1 MNLTRQ
7 TITAGGWVMGHKF
20 LARFAGIFKTIILA
34 RILTPNEFGVF
45 GLTTIALGMLETF
58 SETGIDQALIQQ
70 KQVTDEHLSSAW
82 MINLLRGTSLF
93 ILLYLTAPLIS
104 QFFGNP
110 TIIIYIRVIALSPII
125 KSLKNP
131 AVILLQRQLNFR
143 REFMLRS
150 VGTIAEVTL
159 GIIVSLYTRN
169 AWGLVISILAGVL
182 GETMTSYLI
191 IRPPAKFVPTKQ
203 AAMKLLNFGR
213 WLWGSSILSYIA
225 TQGDNIAVGKL
236 LGAVDLGFYQNAY
249 KIATLPSTQIT
260 SVVTEVTYPALSQ
273 INQDHPRLIRAFKK
287 TFIANLSVSL
297 ISSFAIILLA
307 KPLTLILFGPNWLPL
322 VPSLRILSLY
332 GAIKAVSTVVGPL
345 FKAVG
350 KPHIITTYGMLFVLT
365 MLIGII
371 PMTRAYGIEGTSWTV
386 VIAALITQP
395 YLIIHTLR
403 LLQPNYDE
411 SA

>member
-169 AWGLVISILAGVL
+169 AWGLVI
-182 GETMTSYLI
+182 

-297 ISSFAIILLA
+297 ISSFAN
-307 KPLTLILFGPNWLPL
+307 KWF
-322 VPSLRILSLY
+322 LS
-332 GAIKAVSTVVGPL
+332 K
-345 FKAVG
+345 
-350 KPHIITTYGMLFVLT
+350 
-365 MLIGII
+365 
-371 PMTRAYGIEGTSWTV
+371 
-386 VIAALITQP
+386 
-395 YLIIHTLR
+395 
-403 LLQPNYDE
+403 
-411 SA
+411 

>member
-82 MINLLRGTSLF
+82 VINLLRGTSLF

-110 TIIIYIRVIALSPII
+110 AIVIYIRVIALSPVI

-143 REFMLRS
+143 REFVLRTM
-150 VGTIAEVTL
+150 GTLAEVTL

-182 GETMTSYLI
+182 GETVTSYLI
-191 IRPPAKFVPTKQ
+191 IRPPAKFVPTR
-203 AAMKLLNFGR
+203 ASAIRLLNFGR

-236 LGAVDLGFYQNAY
+236 LGATPLGFYQNAY

-260 SVVTEVTYPALSQ
+260 SVVNEVTYPALSQ
-273 INQDHPRLIRAFKK
+273 INQDRPRLIRAFKK
-287 TFIANLSVSL
+287 TFVANLAVSL
-297 ISSFAIILLA
+297 SAAIGILVLA
-307 KPLTLILFGPNWLPL
+307 HPLTMVLFGPQWLPM
-322 VPSLRILSLY
+322 VPALRILSLY
-332 GAIKAVSTVVGPL
+332 GAIKAISTVVGPL

-350 KPHIITTYGMLFVLT
+350 KPHIITTYGVLFVLVMAVT
-365 MLIGII
+365 IL
-371 PMTRAYGIEGTSWTV
+371 PLTKLYGINGTAWAI
-386 VIAALITQP
+386 VIAAATTQP
-395 YLIIHTLR
+395 FLIIHTLR
-403 LLQPNYDE
+403 LLK
-411 SA
+411 SAHD